1 MADIIWTCF
10 LPMKKGTWDN
20 DYVFY
25 SDGTIIHKYDVS
37 MKKYN
42 IKKDI
47 LPADISEDDR
57 RAILSKVD
65 NECPQEYIE
74 KVKKILII

>member
-1 MADIIWTCF
+1 
-10 LPMKKGTWDN
+10 MKKGQWDN

-25 SDGTIIHKYDVS
+25 SDGTIIHEYDVS

-47 LPADISEDDR
+47 LPADISEGDR